1 MILLRFTA
9 HPCNLDRVFMKGS
22 YINISIRLIGAILLC
37 LSMVAY
43 AQVRVP
49 EAGLGGSIESK
60 YLGDHVLIRVALQTS
75 VWFKDAY
82 IIVDYANPNALEM
95 NGNVIQSL
103 QFDEDDEFLQLLA
116 PGFRLDIPR
125 DAVLEETGP
134 RTGQITGLYDNELE
148 QMEVV
153 AIVGWQIL
161 KDFNFALN
169 IHSGS
174 LVLTP
179 SADVDA
185 EEVSQRSEVFLRG
198 LSVVRDSV
206 YVPVLFRDEQRA
218 FVKFNTA
225 GYHTY
230 VNSKIPDTLA
240 DVNEL
245 NIRLGQQPSLNV
257 SGNVALFPRDIEQ
270 DEADRYEQEREREE
284 EVRAQ
289 AEAANQE
296 VPAHL
301 IAKKPDIPS
310 NPWLLT
316 LGTGYLEGYLV
327 EINPQGNYAA
337 FTAIEPNQYS
347 AADHEFY
354 QAAAREDFEA
364 LNAYLS
370 AHPQDRNVIEAVD
383 LSFDIGLKSGIPDDE
398 DLMEVLTY
406 GIEAHKER
414 RRFLYL
420 TEFTQ
425 KIYTFG
431 ENCWKNREL
440 NISVGEKALEYISFS
455 QTPRFRQ
462 HIQLMLGDC
471 YLAKE
476 DSMTGWRYF
485 LSAAFNGDPQLDPL
499 VRHELGRAYEAQGR
513 FRRAFANYL
522 RALELKGG
530 LPPNLVASANEAIE
544 RLTPQLDADDPLLS
558 DLP

>member
-1 MILLRFTA
+1 MT
-9 HPCNLDRVFMKGS
+9 DR
-22 YINISIRLIGAILLC
+22 YINMSIGLVCSILLC
-37 LSMVAY
+37 LSSFTF

-49 EAGLGGSIESK
+49 EAGLGGSIETK
-60 YLGDHVLIRVALQTS
+60 YLGDHVLIRVGLQTS
-75 VWFKDAY
+75 VWFKDSY
-82 IIVDYANPNALEM
+82 VIVDYANPNALEI
-95 NGNVIQSL
+95 NQNVIRSL
-103 QFDEDDEFLQLLA
+103 QFEEDDEFLQLLA
-116 PGFRLDIPR
+116 PGFRLDVPR
-125 DAVLEETGP
+125 DAVLAEVGQ

-148 QMEVV
+148 QMEVA
-153 AIVGWQIL
+153 AIVGWPIL

-169 IHSGS
+169 INSGS
-174 LVLTP
+174 LVLTLP
-179 SADVDA
+179 TDVDA
-185 EEVSQRSEVFLRG
+185 VEVSQRSEVFLRG
-198 LSVVRDSV
+198 LSVIGDSV
-206 YVPVLFRDEQRA
+206 YVPVLFGDEQRA
-218 FVKFNTA
+218 FMKFNTA

-230 VNSKIPDTLA
+230 VNSRIPDTPTE
-240 DVNEL
+240 VNEL
-245 NIRLGQQPSLNV
+245 NIRLGHQPSLNV

-270 DEADRYEQEREREE
+270 DEADRYELEREREE
-284 EVRAQ
+284 AVREQ
-289 AEAANQE
+289 AEAAYQE

-301 IAKKPDIPS
+301 IAKKPAIPS

-316 LGTGYLEGYLV
+316 LGTSYLEGYLV
-327 EINPQGNYAA
+327 EINPHGNYAA

-354 QAAAREDFEA
+354 QAAVQEDFDS
-364 LNAYLS
+364 LKQYLA
-370 AHPQDRNVIEAVD
+370 AHPEDRNVIEAVD
-383 LSFDIGLKSGIPDDE
+383 LSFDIGLNSGIPLDE
-398 DLMEVLTY
+398 DLMEVLNY
-406 GIEAHKER
+406 GIEANKER

-420 TEFTQ
+420 AEFTQ

-440 NISVGEKALEYISFS
+440 NVLVGEKALEYISFS

-476 DSMTGWRYF
+476 DSMTAWRYF

-513 FRRAFANYL
+513 HRRAFANYL
-522 RALELKGG
+522 RALELKDG

-544 RLTPQLDADDPLLS
+544 RLTPQLEADDPLLT

>member
-1 MILLRFTA
+1 
-9 HPCNLDRVFMKGS
+9 
-22 YINISIRLIGAILLC
+22 
-37 LSMVAY
+37 MVAY

-49 EAGLGGSIESK
+49 EAGLGGNIETK
-60 YLGDHVLIRVALQTS
+60 YLGDHVLIRVGLQTS
-75 VWFKDAY
+75 VWFKDSY
-82 IIVDYANPNALEM
+82 VIVDYANPNALEI
-95 NGNVIQSL
+95 NQTVIRSL
-103 QFDEDDEFLQLLA
+103 QFDENDEFLQLLA
-116 PGFRLDIPR
+116 PGFRLDVPR
-125 DAVLEETGP
+125 DAVSPEAGS

-148 QMEVV
+148 QMEVA
-153 AIVGWQIL
+153 AIVGWPIL

-169 IHSGS
+169 ISAGS
-174 LVLTP
+174 LALTP
-179 SADVDA
+179 SVDIDAD
-185 EEVSQRSEVFLRG
+185 EVSQRSEVFLRG
-198 LSVVRDSV
+198 LSVIGDSV

-218 FVKFNTA
+218 FMKFNTA

-230 VNSKIPDTLA
+230 VNSKFPAAPTE
-240 DVNEL
+240 VNEL

-270 DEADRYEQEREREE
+270 DEADRYELEREREE
-284 EVRAQ
+284 TVREQ
-289 AEAANQE
+289 AKAALQE

-301 IAKKPDIPS
+301 IAKEPDIPS

-316 LGTGYLEGYLV
+316 IGTGYLEGYLV
-327 EINPQGNYAA
+327 EINPQGNYVA

-364 LNAYLS
+364 LNTYLS
-370 AHPQDRNVIEAVD
+370 AHPKDRNVFEAVD
-383 LSFDIGLKSGIPDDE
+383 LSFDIGLNSGIPDDE
-398 DLMEVLTY
+398 DLMGVLTY
-406 GIEAHKER
+406 GIEANKER

-420 TEFTQ
+420 AEFTQ
-425 KIYTFG
+425 KIYTVG
-431 ENCWKNREL
+431 ENCWKNRDL

-476 DSMTGWRYF
+476 DSMTAWRYF

-522 RALELKGG
+522 RALELKDG

-544 RLTPQLDADDPLLS
+544 RLTPQLDADDPLLT

>member
-1 MILLRFTA
+1 
-9 HPCNLDRVFMKGS
+9 
-22 YINISIRLIGAILLC
+22 
-37 LSMVAY
+37 MVAY

-49 EAGLGGSIESK
+49 EAGLGGSIETK

-75 VWFKDAY
+75 VWFKDTY
-82 IIVDYANPNALEM
+82 VIVDYANPNALEI
-95 NGNVIQSL
+95 NQNVIRSL
-103 QFDEDDEFLQLLA
+103 QFGDDDEVLQLLA
-116 PGFRLDIPR
+116 PGFRLDAPR
-125 DAVLEETGP
+125 DAVLPETGS

-148 QMEVV
+148 QMEVT
-153 AIVGWQIL
+153 AIVGWPIL

-169 IHSGS
+169 INSGS

-179 SADVDA
+179 STDIDAD
-185 EEVSQRSEVFLRG
+185 EVSKRSEVFLRG
-198 LSVVRDSV
+198 LSVIGDSV
-206 YVPVLFRDEQRA
+206 YVPVLFRDDQRA
-218 FVKFNTA
+218 FMKFNTA
-225 GYHTY
+225 GYHSY
-230 VNSKIPDTLA
+230 VNSKFLDTLA

-245 NIRLGQQPSLNV
+245 NIRLGQQASLNV
-257 SGNVALFPRDIEQ
+257 SGNVAIFPRDIEQ
-270 DEADRYEQEREREE
+270 DEADRYEAERIQEDEIRK
-284 EVRAQ
+284 Q

-296 VPAHL
+296 FPAHL
-301 IAKKPDIPS
+301 AAKKPDIPS

-316 LGTGYLEGYLV
+316 VGTSYLEGYLV

-347 AADHEFY
+347 VADHEFY
-354 QAAAREDFEA
+354 QAAAQED
-364 LNAYLS
+364 LDSLKQYLA
-370 AHPQDRNVIEAVD
+370 AHPKDRNVIEAVD
-383 LSFDIGLKSGIPDDE
+383 LSFDVGLSSGIPDDE
-398 DLMEVLTY
+398 DLMAILNF
-406 GIEAHKER
+406 GIEANKER

-420 TEFTQ
+420 AEFTQ

-476 DSMTGWRYF
+476 DSMTAWRYF
-485 LSAAFNGDPQLDPL
+485 LSAAFNGDPQMDPL

-513 FRRAFANYL
+513 VRRAFANYL
-522 RALELKGG
+522 RALELKDG
-530 LPPNLVASANEAIE
+530 LPANLVASANEAIE
-544 RLTPQLDADDPLLS
+544 RLTPQLDADDPLLT

>member
-1 MILLRFTA
+1 
-9 HPCNLDRVFMKGS
+9 
-22 YINISIRLIGAILLC
+22 
-37 LSMVAY
+37 MVAY

-49 EAGLGGSIESK
+49 EAGLGGSIETK

-82 IIVDYANPNALEM
+82 VIVDYANPNALEI
-95 NGNVIQSL
+95 NSNVIQSL
-103 QFDEDDEFLQLLA
+103 QLDENDEFLQLLA
-116 PGFRLDIPR
+116 PGFRLDVPR
-125 DAVLEETGP
+125 DAVLQETGS

-153 AIVGWQIL
+153 AILGWPVL

-169 IHSGS
+169 IDTGS

-179 SADVDA
+179 SVDVDA
-185 EEVSQRSEVFLRG
+185 NEVNKRSEVFLRG
-198 LSVVRDSV
+198 LSVIDDSV

-218 FVKFNTA
+218 FMKFNTS

-230 VNSKIPDTLA
+230 VNSKIPDSPT

-245 NIRLGQQPSLNV
+245 NIRLGQQPSLIL
-257 SGNVALFPRDIEQ
+257 SGNVALFPRDIEK
-270 DEADRYEQEREREE
+270 DEADRYELEREREE
-284 EVRAQ
+284 AVREQ
-289 AEAANQE
+289 AEAALQE

-327 EINPQGNYAA
+327 EINPQGSYAA

-354 QAAAREDFEA
+354 QAAAQDNFDS
-364 LNAYLS
+364 LKQYLS
-370 AHPQDRNVIEAVD
+370 AHPKDRNVIEAVN
-383 LSFDIGLKSGIPDDE
+383 LSFDVGLSSGIPDDE
-398 DLMEVLTY
+398 DLMAILNF
-406 GIEAHKER
+406 GIEANKER

-420 TEFTQ
+420 AEFTQ

-471 YLAKE
+471 YLAKQ
-476 DSMTGWRYF
+476 DSMTAWRYF

-513 FRRAFANYL
+513 HRRAFANYL
-522 RALELKGG
+522 RALELKDG

-544 RLTPQLDADDPLLS
+544 RLTPQLDEDDPLLT